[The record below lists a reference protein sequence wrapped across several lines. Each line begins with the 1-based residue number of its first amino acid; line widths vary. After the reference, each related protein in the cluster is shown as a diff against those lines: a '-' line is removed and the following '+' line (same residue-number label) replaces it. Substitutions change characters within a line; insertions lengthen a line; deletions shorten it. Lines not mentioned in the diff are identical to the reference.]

1 MLDKFRELSDKGKMV
16 VIAVMLTLFVGLI
29 IVVGLFVKGKET
41 VPEPDTTPL
50 PYATVAPTSTATPT
64 PTPSATSTPTAGITK
79 PGSDIV
85 YGQTSLS
92 VEDQQAAQSI
102 ARDGLLNYFKTV
114 KAENPQAKLDRL
126 KAYFTP
132 ESEVF
137 NGNSPEAFF
146 GMDTV
151 TEDNYLISAGTID
164 YIDPVGGDTKIYKVV
179 TGLTYKVQFNRAG
192 QAPQILEKNGVFTTL
207 LSKESGAWKITSFT
221 SSPN

>member
-16 VIAVMLTLFVGLI
+16 VIGVMLALFVGLI
-29 IVVGLFVKGKET
+29 ILVGLFVKGKET
-41 VPEPDTTPL
+41 TPAPDTTPL
-50 PYATVAPTSTATPT
+50 PYATVTATPTATPT
-64 PTPSATSTPTAGITK
+64 PTATSTPTPGIVK

-92 VEDQQAAQSI
+92 VEDQQAAQAI

-114 KAENPQAKLDRL
+114 KAESPQAKLDRL

-146 GMDTV
+146 GMDAP
-151 TEDNYLISAGTID
+151 TEDNYIISAGTVD
-164 YIDPVGGDTKIYKVV
+164 YIDPVGGDAKIYKVV

-221 SSPN
+221 SSAN